1 MANPFVQV
9 ELVTQDLQ
17 KSRDFYSQLFDWKL
31 EHVSMGA
38 ESYTLIGVGKDSGGV
53 GGLMMKAPV
62 AGVPTFWLSYVLV
75 DDIRASTE
83 KAKSLGATVIRDVTE
98 VPAGWF
104 SIIRDPQGAM
114 LGLWKANSLTK

>member
-17 KSRDFYSQLFDWKL
+17 KSRDFYGQLFDWKL
-31 EHVSMGA
+31 EHVLMGP
-38 ESYTLIGVGKDSGGV
+38 EPYTLIGVGKDSGGV
-53 GGLMMKAPV
+53 GGLMMKSPV

-75 DDIRASTE
+75 DDVKASME

-98 VPAGWF
+98 VPNTGWF
-104 SIIRDPQGAM
+104 SIIQDPQGAV
-114 LGLWKANSLTK
+114 LGLWKANRQQ